1 MERRS
6 IHLSAESHEQLRD
19 LYHHRRGRSL
29 RETLSDLVSEAHRR
43 ELGDGE
49 AGEVSTVSGGE

>member
-29 RETLSDLVSEAHRR
+29 FETLRDLVAEAHRR
-43 ELGDGE
+43 ELGG
-49 AGEVSTVSGGE
+49 GEVKADEGGE